1 MTYFDRAIDL
11 VKDGEGFEP
20 NEYRCTANKLT
31 QGYGRN
37 LEVYPLS
44 GAEKAELNEDGSV
57 SEEVAE
63 KWAIE
68 ELRSCEEKLR
78 DNVIFKS
85 QSDLRKAVL
94 LDMCFNIGYSGLM
107 KFKKMWVALGSKD
120 YETAARE
127 MKDSSWYTQVGRRG
141 KRNYDFMVRG

>member
-1 MTYFDRAIDL
+1 MNYFDKALWL
-11 VKDGEGFEP
+11 VKDAEGFSAVP
-20 NEYRCTANKLT
+20 YYCPSNRLT

-37 LEVYPLS
+37 LEAHPLS
-44 GAEKAELNEDGSV
+44 EEEKAELNEDGSV

-68 ELRSCEEKLR
+68 ELRSCEDKLK
-78 DNVIFKS
+78 DNVIFKI
-85 QSDLRKAVL
+85 QNDLRKAVL

-120 YETAARE
+120 YEKAALE
-127 MKDSSWYTQVGRRG
+127 MKMSSWYTQVGRRG
-141 KRNYDFMVRG
+141 KRNYDLMLEG